1 MWFEILL
8 LFLLIFAYIYWFVTK
23 NFGFFKK
30 LGIPEDPG
38 TFPFGSDNSWKAW
51 TGKMSGLKT
60 YENEKFK
67 DEKYYGFYLF
77 GQRQFVVKDLEIGK
91 LIAIKDAEYFIDRIT
106 FGMSHKDSKEEVDKL
121 FGLFLTNMGGESWKK
136 MRTLSSPV
144 FTSGKLKLMVP
155 HVNKV
160 MLMQNEH
167 VLISLDFQCALNMS
181 KFLEVS
187 ASSGDVLEA
196 KEMFG
201 KFALDSIATSGFGI
215 ESDSFKDPENI
226 FRVNAMKLVR

>member
-1 MWFEILL
+1 MWFEIF
-8 LFLLIFAYIYWFVTK
+8 LFLLLIFAYIYWFVTK
-23 NFGFFKK
+23 NFGYFKK

-106 FGMSHKDSKEEVDKL
+106 FGQSHKDSKEEVDKL
-121 FGLFLTNMGGESWKK
+121 FGLFLTNMVGESWKK
-136 MRTLSSPV
+136 LRTLSSPV

-160 MLMQNEH
+160 
-167 VLISLDFQCALNMS
+167 
-181 KFLEVS
+181 K
-187 ASSGDVLEA
+187 GY
-196 KEMFG
+196 
-201 KFALDSIATSGFGI
+201 
-215 ESDSFKDPENI
+215 FKQKLTYFDI
-226 FRVNAMKLVR
+226 F

>member
-8 LFLLIFAYIYWFVTK
+8 LLLLIFAYIYWFVTK
-23 NFGFFKK
+23 NFGYFKK

-106 FGMSHKDSKEEVDKL
+106 FGQSHKDSKEEVDKL

-144 FTSGKLKLMVP
+144 LTSGKLKLMVP

-160 MLMQNEH
+160 KD
-167 VLISLDFQCALNMS
+167 ILN
-181 KFLEVS
+181 K
-187 ASSGDVLEA
+187 
-196 KEMFG
+196 
-201 KFALDSIATSGFGI
+201 
-215 ESDSFKDPENI
+215 N
-226 FRVNAMKLVR
+226 